1 MSTVPQS
8 IPQGKIV
15 LTYDDYCLLPN
26 DSNRYEIL
34 DGELS
39 VTPAPAYKTSNVF
52 LGHLYR
58 ILANHIVANQL
69 GELSMQR
76 LPT

>member
-1 MSTVPQS
+1 MSTVTQS

-34 DGELS
+34 DGELFRD
-39 VTPAPAYKTSNVF
+39 AGAAYKTSKCF
-52 LGHLYR
+52 
-58 ILANHIVANQL
+58 
-69 GELSMQR
+69 
-76 LPT
+76 